1 MTVIHIPTPL
11 RPYTNGD
18 SRVEVSGDTVA
29 EALTALTETHSG
41 LARHLRDDAGK
52 AFREAVEREKE
63 LLQEYEK
70 LTDQSF
76 DDE

>member
-1 MTVIHIPTPL
+1 ML
-11 RPYTNGD
+11 RRAAL
-18 SRVEVSGDTVA
+18 RVALRRPARRCVWHEGKMEEQRA
-29 EALTALTETHSG
+29 EEIAAEIKK
-41 LARHLRDDAGK
+41 LRDDAGK

-70 LTDQSF
+70 LTDQPF

>member
-1 MTVIHIPTPL
+1 MDNYQFQQLYQQQTAHQS
-11 RPYTNGD
+11 YEQ
-18 SRVEVSGDTVA
+18 SRLQDEGKMEEARSEEIAA
-29 EALTALTETHSG
+29 EIKK
-41 LARHLRDDAGK
+41 LRDDAGK

-70 LTDQSF
+70 LTDQPF

>member
-1 MTVIHIPTPL
+1 ML
-11 RPYTNGD
+11 RRAAV
-18 SRVEVSGDTVA
+18 RVALRRPVQRYVWHEGKMEEARA
-29 EALTALTETHSG
+29 EEIAAEIKK
-41 LARHLRDDAGK
+41 LRDDAGK

>member
-1 MTVIHIPTPL
+1 MEEQRADEIAKEIKK
-11 RPYTNGD
+11 
-18 SRVEVSGDTVA
+18 
-29 EALTALTETHSG
+29 
-41 LARHLRDDAGK
+41 LRDDAGK

-70 LTDQSF
+70 LTDQPF

>member
-1 MTVIHIPTPL
+1 MEEA
-11 RPYTNGD
+11 R
-18 SRVEVSGDTVA
+18 A
-29 EALTALTETHSG
+29 EEIAKEIKK
-41 LARHLRDDAGK
+41 LRDDAGK

-63 LLQEYEK
+63 LLQEYEN

>member
-1 MTVIHIPTPL
+1 ML
-11 RPYTNGD
+11 RRAAL
-18 SRVEVSGDTVA
+18 RVALRRPGQRYVWHEGKMEEARA
-29 EALTALTETHSG
+29 EIAKEIKK
-41 LARHLRDDAGK
+41 LRDDAGK

-70 LTDQSF
+70 LTDQPF

>member
-1 MTVIHIPTPL
+1 ML
-11 RPYTNGD
+11 RRAAL
-18 SRVEVSGDTVA
+18 RVALRRPAQRHVWHEGKMEEARA
-29 EALTALTETHSG
+29 EEIAAEIKK
-41 LARHLRDDAGK
+41 LRDDAGK

-70 LTDQSF
+70 LTDQPL